1 MLTVLVIKM
10 KKKKI
15 ERWDEHLVIAVMVV
29 SAICILIM
37 LTSFMS
43 VTGKATTSIIS
54 SDGVLNKINTGTFVI
69 TGDGPT
75 KCDYECGK
83 EKMYAFVSHNGDEFV
98 ENSQIISGDYTCT
111 CIKH

>member
-1 MLTVLVIKM
+1 M

-43 VTGKATTSIIS
+43 VTGKATSSIIS
-54 SDGVLNKINTGTFVI
+54 SDGVLTKINTGTSVI
-69 TGDGPT
+69 TGEGPT

-83 EKMYAFVSHNGDEFV
+83 ENMYAFVSYDGNKFV
-98 ENSQIISGDYTCT
+98 ENSQIISGDYTCA
-111 CIKH
+111 CIKN